1 MVVGIKVGDVMTR
14 NFIYV
19 KPGTDLKTCAKTM
32 IKKKVGSLII
42 KNQED
47 ILLGII
53 TEKDIIWAL
62 VKKSQNDLGKIY
74 VQDLMKRRV
83 ITIKPSADIAE
94 ALAKIKKF
102 KVRRLP
108 VLENKKVIGMITLK
122 DILKLD
128 PSLYEMISEIEKIR
142 EESKKLKS
150 KRRLAQDMP
159 KTKEGACPEC
169 GAQGVLYKTDEGY
182 LCESCLGPHGS
193 IKFF

>member
-14 NFIYV
+14 NFVHV
-19 KPGTDLKTCAKTM
+19 KPDTDLKTCAKTM

-42 KNQED
+42 KNKD
-47 ILLGII
+47 DALLGII

-62 VKKSQNDLGKIY
+62 VKKSQKDLEKIY

-83 ITIKPSADIAE
+83 VTIKPSADITE

-108 VLENKKVIGMITLK
+108 VLEHNKVIGMITLK

-150 KRRLAQDMP
+150 KKRLTQDMP

-169 GAQGVLYKTDEGY
+169 GAQGILYKTDDGY
-182 LCESCLGPHGS
+182 LCESCSSPGES